1 MFPRQCSG
9 SICVQRTCSELE
21 HRELDK
27 QRKRRKT
34 PGKFKLMET
43 VNRQLEPKNKQIYS
57 VTRLDLGIFCDPTG
71 RTVTFLERRKLQTNV
86 DEKFSTT
93 VNTKQTFT
101 CSIYLSIYLC
111 LSGLCRISCT
121 VGCSDKKRTA
131 RITNRSLLNV
141 DRQHYLSSFAYIR
154 RQLSL
159 ELKNSTYK
167 ISLSVLT
174 ILPGGHPVVLSEKE
188 TNYLN
193 RPWRSLTIGKTHRI
207 FA

>member
-1 MFPRQCSG
+1 MFPRQCTG
-9 SICVQRTCSELE
+9 SICVQQTCSELE

-86 DEKFSTT
+86 DENIFDNSKH
-93 VNTKQTFT
+93 QTN
-101 CSIYLSIYLC
+101 IYLLYLSIYLC